1 MRFWNA
7 SIFGRGARETATNVV
22 SRCCRC
28 TRIPSTL
35 SASIEQL
42 GQPSSHSGPSM
53 KWYTASWLRPSNRS
67 ASVSL
72 PFGPSKTY
80 GFSIF
85 TQGSARRSRA
95 SSSRCRVSAFS
106 FASSASRA
114 FVHSSCDTI
123 LGLIARLLPFEASG
137 APSSPPA
144 PSCRPP
150 KSRRQRPGP
159 RTPSIG
165 GTSVTS
171 FRSTWMTSGEGRFR
185 QDQPRRSERNRFTA
199 GSVASAIAWS

>member
-7 SIFGRGARETATNVV
+7 SIFARGARETATNVV

-85 TQGSARRSRA
+85 TQGSAPRSRA
-95 SSSRCRVSAFS
+95 SSSRCRVPPGLREEMGSHRPVGLRGRHLTDLVEPHEGGDGTLDLRERGRPADP
-106 FASSASRA
+106 RA
-114 FVHSSCDTI
+114 DRGRQAYQMVVEERDR
-123 LGLIARLLPFEASG
+123 APVDG
-137 APSSPPA
+137 APA
-144 PSCRPP
+144 C
-150 KSRRQRPGP
+150 P
-159 RTPSIG
+159 RCMG
-165 GTSVTS
+165 G
-171 FRSTWMTSGEGRFR
+171 
-185 QDQPRRSERNRFTA
+185 
-199 GSVASAIAWS
+199 